1 MTWLLYTLL
10 TLLTPEPY
18 GGCDEAY
25 AYVGSAGHTWC
36 AIYGRL

>member
-1 MTWLLYTLL
+1 MSWLLFTVALL
-10 TLLTPEPY
+10 YGHEPY
-18 GGCDEAY
+18 GGCDEAS